1 MKLMNRDEQRD
12 VLRLLKEA
20 AVRLDDALTITT
32 EAQRRIVNGNVNT
45 TIQYQIQDAARRVG
59 EARKQAEENPS

>member
-32 EAQRRIVNGNVNT
+32 EAQKRVVNGNVNT
-45 TIQYQIQDAARRVG
+45 TIQYQIRDAVKRVSEARR
-59 EARKQAEENPS
+59 QAEENPS